1 MKIRNYILIASFLIL
16 NINCNNLDKK
26 NSNQK
31 KIPIILDTDA
41 NNELDDQHAIAYM
54 LFSQDIFDIRA
65 ITVNETYSGGELKN
79 HVDEATRIV
88 NLCGFENRIKIIP
101 GASGNFNEIS
111 KNINEKEFDGN
122 KAVNFIIETAEK
134 MKNEKLILVPI
145 GKLTNISL
153 ALHKRPEIAKK
164 IKVIWLGSN
173 WPKPG
178 EYNLKNDPSSV
189 NTILE
194 NPEVEFEIV
203 TVRYG
208 EKSGTDAVKI
218 SVNEIKRKMR
228 GLGPKIKKSVVGRHG
243 GKFNNFGDYSIE
255 LFVKY
260 GHDTRPL
267 FDLCALS
274 ILKNPNWA
282 EKKSISKVSFNGL
295 NWTLN
300 GKKDRKITFWEN
312 FKRKEII
319 DDFIKTLKRS
329 ETIN

>member
-1 MKIRNYILIASFLIL
+1 MKIRNYILIASLLIL

-134 MKNEKLILVPI
+134 MKNEV
-145 GKLTNISL
+145 
-153 ALHKRPEIAKK
+153 AA
-164 IKVIWLGSN
+164 
-173 WPKPG
+173 
-178 EYNLKNDPSSV
+178 
-189 NTILE
+189 
-194 NPEVEFEIV
+194 
-203 TVRYG
+203 
-208 EKSGTDAVKI
+208 
-218 SVNEIKRKMR
+218 
-228 GLGPKIKKSVVGRHG
+228 
-243 GKFNNFGDYSIE
+243 
-255 LFVKY
+255 
-260 GHDTRPL
+260 
-267 FDLCALS
+267 
-274 ILKNPNWA
+274 
-282 EKKSISKVSFNGL
+282 
-295 NWTLN
+295 
-300 GKKDRKITFWEN
+300 
-312 FKRKEII
+312 
-319 DDFIKTLKRS
+319 
-329 ETIN
+329 